1 MGKKKKI
8 KIKLTRLARLRLTK
22 RPLKVAYNLIL
33 TRLNQKL
40 KRPRLRQRK
49 SSKRPRRPK
58 LMPLK
63 KKLMLM
69 LPKPPPKRKRPK
81 QMARLKTK
89 RKRIR
94 QNQRLSE
101 TIKLQSDSVTFKA
114 KGQFRLKKFNSFNF

>member
-1 MGKKKKI
+1 
-8 KIKLTRLARLRLTK
+8 
-22 RPLKVAYNLIL
+22 
-33 TRLNQKL
+33 
-40 KRPRLRQRK
+40 
-49 SSKRPRRPK
+49 
-58 LMPLK
+58 MPLK

-81 QMARLKTK
+81 QMAKLKTK

-114 KGQFRLKKFNSFNF
+114 KDQFRLKKFNSFNF